1 VTLLKSGDGNMLTSK
16 ELEQLVTAVDCM
28 AITQINDKDYI
39 SKHNVFVLL
48 SKFTEDD
55 PTSEVVK

>member
-1 VTLLKSGDGNMLTSK
+1 MLTSK